1 MTGHS
6 VQPFGRCPLALLHAD
21 LLGNQRVHISSCF
34 AFPVK
39 PGECP
44 KVKIDPDYPCNQD
57 CACDSECEGNKKCC
71 PVGCAREC
79 FSPGEGKQ
87 SGRGTDT
94 VDESGCTADEADE
107 ERKPTQSPG
116 GTHSSTSLPEVAE
129 KAGICPQAELERP
142 NGNCTEECQSD
153 AHCEGNQ
160 KCCQTGCG
168 TSCWI
173 PDARF
178 AGCHHG
184 VQELLI
190 S

>member
-21 LLGNQRVHISSCF
+21 LLGNQRVHIVDF
-34 AFPVK
+34 K

-79 FSPGEGKQ
+79 FSP
-87 SGRGTDT
+87 
-94 VDESGCTADEADE
+94 
-107 ERKPTQSPG
+107 
-116 GTHSSTSLPEVAE
+116 E

-173 PDARF
+173 PDGIPRRLLTIF
-178 AGCHHG
+178 SLETKIWDWRG
-184 VQELLI
+184 QEKGIDLCLMGI
-190 S
+190 CI